1 MIRSFVDRFRPVEG
15 EKLALLLNVERQK
28 GSCCR
33 CQDICLSV
41 GLRSVFPARN
51 VIQNDVSKM
60 ATSSS
65 QGLAPTC
72 VYMVLSRA

>member
-1 MIRSFVDRFRPVEG
+1 MMRSLVYRFRPVEG
-15 EKLALLLNVERQK
+15 EKLALLLNVERQR

-41 GLRSVFPARN
+41 GLHSVCPVRN

-60 ATSSS
+60 ITASS
-65 QGLAPTC
+65 QG
-72 VYMVLSRA
+72 